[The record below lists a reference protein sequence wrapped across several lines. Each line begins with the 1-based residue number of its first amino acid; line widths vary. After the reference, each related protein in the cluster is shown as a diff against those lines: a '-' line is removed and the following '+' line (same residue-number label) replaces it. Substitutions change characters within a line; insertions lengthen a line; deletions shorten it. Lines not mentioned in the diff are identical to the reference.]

1 MNIETETHSSTLT
14 SLFLALSITADPRK
28 GGWRGEMGGVGG
40 GGSSLT
46 VAVGRRGEAG

>member
-28 GGWRGEMGGVGG
+28 GGWRGEMGGGG
-40 GGSSLT
+40 GWRQQPHG
-46 VAVGRRGEAG
+46 GRGQEG